1 MSSPVQLPPQASLP
15 EAPSRPRAAGDTP
28 EARRRA
34 AQAFEGQVLGALLQP
49 MFQGLATRG
58 PFTGGAGEEQWRPL
72 LVREMGDA
80 ISRAGGLGI
89 ALAVQREMERMR

>member
-1 MSSPVQLPPQASLP
+1 MTDLLRLPPQASLS
-15 EAPSRPRAAGDTP
+15 EAPTRPRPAADTP
-28 EARRRA
+28 EAIRRA

-58 PFTGGAGEEQWRPL
+58 PFTGGAGEEQWRPM
-72 LVREMGDA
+72 LVREMGEA

-89 ALAVQREMERMR
+89 AVAVQREMERMR